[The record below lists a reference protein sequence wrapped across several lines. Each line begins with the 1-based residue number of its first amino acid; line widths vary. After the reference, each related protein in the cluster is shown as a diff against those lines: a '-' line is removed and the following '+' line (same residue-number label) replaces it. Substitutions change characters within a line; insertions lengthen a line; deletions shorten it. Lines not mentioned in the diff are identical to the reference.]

1 MFDYILGW
9 DYKIRQKTL
18 VHRQYKATDGASNAS
33 PLNMAFIWVYVE
45 FMLGHNIFSY
55 LYTNYYI
62 LTIYILTIYILTVL
76 PVKKLNYLDILSH
89 RDGQS
94 SC

>member
-33 PLNMAFIWVYVE
+33 PLNIA
-45 FMLGHNIFSY
+45 
-55 LYTNYYI
+55 LYMG
-62 LTIYILTIYILTVL
+62 L
-76 PVKKLNYLDILSH
+76 
-89 RDGQS
+89 R
-94 SC
+94 